1 MLNIPSPYWS
11 QADEFNKQQ
20 SQCDHAYYT
29 ELDQAEMLEDFDWSD
44 ESIDEEFT
52 IIKLMETEN

>member
-1 MLNIPSPYWS
+1 MSSTN
-11 QADEFNKQQ
+11 NKVNVIK
-20 SQCDHAYYT
+20 AYYT
-29 ELDQAEMLEDFDWSD
+29 ELDQAEMMDDFDWSD

>member
-1 MLNIPSPYWS
+1 MSSTN
-11 QADEFNKQQ
+11 NKVNVIK
-20 SQCDHAYYT
+20 AYYA
-29 ELDQAEMLEDFDWSD
+29 ELDQAKMLDDFDWSD